1 MSIILAGF
9 LIGLSLIVA
18 IGPQNAL
25 VIKQGVKRQGV
36 IPVVA
41 VCIAS
46 EFLLLYAGTIGV
58 GALVEQAPTALT
70 VLKYLG
76 AAYIAWFAFTC
87 FRDAYIGTSLTI
99 GEIAEEPTHW
109 LKPIL
114 AALAFTWLNPAAY
127 VDVIV
132 MLGGMANQY
141 GPDGRWYFA
150 AGALSAALIWFP
162 VLALAS
168 TRFSVQLQKPLAWRI
183 VNITVGVI
191 MLVLCARLLM
201 H

>member
-46 EFLLLYAGTIGV
+46 ECLLLYAGTVGV
-58 GALVEQAPTALT
+58 GALVSQAPTALT
-70 VLKYLG
+70 ILKYLG
-76 AAYIAWFAFTC
+76 AAYIAWFAYTC

-99 GEIAEEPTHW
+99 GNIAEEPTHW

-127 VDVIV
+127 IDVIV

-141 GPDGRWYFA
+141 GPDGRWFFA
-150 AGALSAALIWFP
+150 AGALSAALVWFP

-168 TRFSVQLQKPLAWRI
+168 TRFSTQLQRPLS
-183 VNITVGVI
+183 VC
-191 MLVLCARLLM
+191 LRLRA
-201 H
+201 